1 MTRERHDAEAIR
13 GSLARIGA
21 GHSADNGEGQMNAKS
36 FENTVA

>member
-13 GSLARIGA
+13 GSNARIDA
-21 GHSADNGEGQMNAKS
+21 GHSPANGEGQMNAKS